1 MPFFGSSHLN
11 SATSPNLG
19 LTWLGWF
26 HVIHPPGPAR
36 GNRPEALSRA
46 LFQPQF
52 GPEDGLGF
60 FFDWHPKIGHCNAK
74 NKDLF
79 YWPPKFNLTIKKASF
94 FFLPCNSQQYRNSLI
109 FNAFDSVTHH
119 FFNQAD

>member
-1 MPFFGSSHLN
+1 M
-11 SATSPNLG
+11 
-19 LTWLGWF
+19 
-26 HVIHPPGPAR
+26 IHPPYHPIQGLPASQ
-36 GNRPEALSRA
+36 RPSLGHFFSHRLAQRT
-46 LFQPQF
+46 
-52 GPEDGLGF
+52 GF

-94 FFLPCNSQQYRNSLI
+94 FFLPCNSQQYRNNLI